1 MGNGNEKAYEVLFM
15 GPTADTVGERERVIQ
30 GLQDR
35 FNLSRERAERLVQK
49 APIVV
54 KRGLTEKERDRYVEA
69 LHSIGAIVRVR
80 EYSHPGDRER
90 AGDMEREG
98 GPKPYRPSRE
108 GEYCPWE
115 DMEGLGFFQ
124 AFLTTLREVLFSPSQ
139 FYRRMPTSKGI
150 THPLIFGLI
159 LGVLGGVFG
168 LAWQR
173 IFYLRLGHFPEIA
186 TIYFLII
193 IIGLPFIVLI
203 TLYLGSSIIHLC
215 LMVVGGNRR
224 GFEATFRVIAYS
236 SSTQIFA
243 LIPFV
248 GGFIIPLYALVIEI
262 IGLRESHGIGTG
274 RAILAIFLPVI
285 VILAFFLVV
294 GISLFYKLSEF
305 L

>member
-1 MGNGNEKAYEVLFM
+1 
-15 GPTADTVGERERVIQ
+15 
-30 GLQDR
+30 
-35 FNLSRERAERLVQK
+35 
-49 APIVV
+49 
-54 KRGLTEKERDRYVEA
+54 
-69 LHSIGAIVRVR
+69 
-80 EYSHPGDRER
+80 
-90 AGDMEREG
+90 
-98 GPKPYRPSRE
+98 
-108 GEYCPWE
+108 
-115 DMEGLGFFQ
+115 
-124 AFLTTLREVLFSPSQ
+124 
-139 FYRRMPTSKGI
+139 
-150 THPLIFGLI
+150 
-159 LGVLGGVFG
+159 
-168 LAWQR
+168 
-173 IFYLRLGHFPEIA
+173 
-186 TIYFLII
+186 
-193 IIGLPFIVLI
+193 LI
-203 TLYLGSSIIHLC
+203 TLYLGSAIIHLC